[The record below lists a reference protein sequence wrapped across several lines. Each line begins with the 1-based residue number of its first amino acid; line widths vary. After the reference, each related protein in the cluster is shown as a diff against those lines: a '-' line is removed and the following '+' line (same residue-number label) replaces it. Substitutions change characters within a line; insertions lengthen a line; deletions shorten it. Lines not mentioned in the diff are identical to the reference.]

1 MVLNW
6 LRHEMFI
13 LDAKAGLRTGLSK
26 PLLAGLCTA
35 VMLTFSQPLWAL
47 DTIAR
52 SALVIDQTTG
62 TILLAKNEE
71 MAIPPASMSK
81 LMTLNML
88 FEALQ
93 DGRVSLQTEFS
104 VSLKASKKG
113 GSKMFLREGERV
125 SVENLI
131 KGIIVHS
138 GNDACIVVA
147 ENLAGSEADFAR
159 IMTERAEKLG
169 MPNSTFANAT
179 GWPDPYQRMS
189 AADLVL
195 LANHLMTQFPEYYG
209 FFQEKTFTWAKI
221 TQNNRNPLLQLVS
234 GADGLKTGH
243 TQEAGFG
250 LVGSAK
256 QGERRV
262 ILMITGL
269 DSAGA
274 RAREGERLM
283 NWAFRQFTQT
293 TLVKAQKKIA
303 DVPVWLGLSDNVG
316 LVANADIEALV
327 PYAQKDDVKLKITFN
342 GPLNAPVQKGTEVA
356 VLSVEIKG
364 MEPAVYPLFTNANV
378 AKSGIIS
385 RLRASANVVYNLVN
399 SPSQ

>member
-1 MVLNW
+1 M
-6 LRHEMFI
+6 
-13 LDAKAGLRTGLSK
+13 
-26 PLLAGLCTA
+26 LLLYT
-35 VMLTFSQPLWAL
+35 PLWAL

-52 SALVIDQTTG
+52 SALVLDQTSG
-62 TILLAKNEE
+62 TVLLAKNEQ

-93 DGRVSLQTEFS
+93 DGRVSLETEFS
-104 VSLKASKKG
+104 VSAKASKKG

-159 IMTERAEKLG
+159 IMTARAEKLG
-169 MPNSTFANAT
+169 MANSTFANAT

-189 AADLVL
+189 AADLVM
-195 LANHLMTQFPEYYG
+195 LANRLMTQFPEYYG

-221 TQNNRNPLLQLVS
+221 TQNNRNPLLNLIG

-243 TQEAGFG
+243 TEEAGYG
-250 LVGSAK
+250 LVGSAR
-256 QGERRV
+256 QGDRRV
-262 ILMITGL
+262 ILMISGL
-269 DSAGA
+269 ASTSA

-283 NWAFRQFTQT
+283 NWAFRQFSQT
-293 TLVKAQKKIA
+293 TLIKAQKKITE
-303 DVPVWLGLSDNVG
+303 VPVWLGQNDSVG
-316 LVANADIEALV
+316 LVAKTDIEALV
-327 PYAQKDDVKLKITFN
+327 PYSEKDDVKLSITYT
-342 GPLNAPVQKGTEVA
+342 GPLNAPVQKGAQVA
-356 VLSVEIKG
+356 ELKVEIKG
-364 MEPAVYPLFTNANV
+364 LATASYPLFTDADV
-378 AKSGIIS
+378 AKSGIIK
-385 RLRASANVVYNLVN
+385 RLRTSLDVVYDLINE
-399 SPSQ
+399 PTK

>member
-1 MVLNW
+1 MALNRF
-6 LRHEMFI
+6 RHLESSI
-13 LDAKAGLRTGLSK
+13 SARTALGGAFTAAM
-26 PLLAGLCTA
+26 LLLYT
-35 VMLTFSQPLWAL
+35 PLWAL

-52 SALVIDQTTG
+52 SALVLDQTSG
-62 TILLAKNEE
+62 TVLLAKNEQ

-93 DGRVSLQTEFS
+93 DGRVSLETEFS
-104 VSLKASKKG
+104 VSAKASKKG

-159 IMTERAEKLG
+159 IMTARAEKLG
-169 MPNSTFANAT
+169 MANSTFANAT

-189 AADLVL
+189 AADLVM
-195 LANHLMTQFPEYYG
+195 LANRLMTQFPEYYG

-221 TQNNRNPLLQLVS
+221 TQNNRNPLLNLIG

-243 TQEAGFG
+243 TEEAGYG
-250 LVGSAK
+250 LVGSAR
-256 QGERRV
+256 QGDRRV
-262 ILMITGL
+262 ILMISGL
-269 DSAGA
+269 ASTSA

-283 NWAFRQFTQT
+283 NWAFRQFSQT
-293 TLVKAQKKIA
+293 TLIKAQKKITE
-303 DVPVWLGLSDNVG
+303 VPVWLGQNDSVG
-316 LVANADIEALV
+316 LVAKTDIEALV
-327 PYAQKDDVKLKITFN
+327 PYSEKDDVKLSITYT
-342 GPLNAPVQKGTEVA
+342 GPLNAPVQKGAQVA
-356 VLSVEIKG
+356 ELKVEIKG
-364 MEPAVYPLFTNANV
+364 LATASYPLFTDADV
-378 AKSGIIS
+378 AKSGIIK
-385 RLRASANVVYNLVN
+385 RLRTSLDVVYDLINE
-399 SPSQ
+399 PTK